1 MRKFDIEK
9 DLHNILKKLFKK
21 DKVKY
26 DRIWNKINEIIN
38 ISDVEH
44 YKNLRVP
51 LQNFKSVHIEKS
63 FVLIFKYDK
72 AKDKVIFYDFDHHDT
87 IYKKRFLR

>member
-1 MRKFDIEK
+1 MRKFDVEK
-9 DLHNILKKLFKK
+9 GLYNILKKLFKK
-21 DKVKY
+21 DRVKY

-44 YKNLRVP
+44 YKNLKTP
-51 LQNFKSVHIEKS
+51 LQDFKSVHIEKS

-72 AKDKVIFYDFDHHDT
+72 TNDKVIFYDFDHHDI
-87 IYKKRFLR
+87 IYKKRFL

>member
-9 DLHNILKKLFKK
+9 GLYNILKKLSKK
-21 DKVKY
+21 DKIKY

-44 YKNLRVP
+44 YKNLKAP
-51 LQNFKSVHIEKS
+51 LQNFKRVHIEKS
-63 FVLIFKYDK
+63 FVLVFKYDK
-72 AKDKVIFYDFDHHDT
+72 SDDKVIFYDFDHHDN
-87 IYKKRFLR
+87 IYKKKFL

>member
-9 DLHNILKKLFKK
+9 ELHNILKKLFKK

-44 YKNLRVP
+44 YKNLRAP
-51 LQNFKSVHIEKS
+51 LQHFKSVHIEKS
-63 FVLIFKYDK
+63 FVLVFKYDK
-72 AKDKVIFYDFDHHDT
+72 TNNKVIFYDFDHHDI
-87 IYKKRFLR
+87 IYKKKFL